1 VRVPETVIPGPADAG
16 PPAAPAVAQPA
27 APAARASDEV
37 LGAEARTGPGIERQ
51 RLPWQAKF
59 AALALIWGSSFLL
72 MKLGLRWFSP
82 IQIAT
87 ARIVLGALTVVVLL
101 HLVGGRL
108 PRSWHVWRHLVVVA
122 VFLTSLPFVLFPL
135 GEERVSSA
143 LAGIGNATTPIATV
157 LATMAMLPADRLP
170 VRKQAAIGVGFL
182 GVVVIAQPWQAD
194 GQPDVLGFGLTLV
207 AGASYGI
214 GWTWVRKYLA
224 KADLGGLQLPAALL
238 VVASGQMLVVLLV
251 WWMLHRSSHP
261 LPWSPAVDATGDW
274 VAPVLSLLAL
284 GVLGTGL
291 AYLLQFDVVRAVGQQ
306 VGSLVTYLIPVVSV
320 VLGYVLLHERLG
332 MWQGVG
338 AVLVLA
344 AAVFVTRPD
353 RSPDAGVGRA
363 G

>member
-1 VRVPETVIPGPADAG
+1 MRVPDPAIPAPTDAG
-16 PPAAPAVAQPA
+16 SAAPPSDATHATHAAEQPQSQTV
-27 APAARASDEV
+27 P
-37 LGAEARTGPGIERQ
+37 RQ

-72 MKLGLRWFSP
+72 MKLGLRWYSP

-87 ARIVLGALTVVVLL
+87 ARIVLGALTVVLLL

-143 LAGIGNATTPIATV
+143 LAGIGNATSPIATV

-170 VRKQAAIGVGFL
+170 ARKIAAIGVGFL
-182 GVVVIAQPWQAD
+182 GVVVIAQPWQAA
-194 GQPDVLGFGLTLV
+194 GQPDLLGFGLTLV

-238 VVASGQMLVVLLV
+238 VVASAQMLVVLLA
-251 WWMLHRSSHP
+251 WWALHRTSHA
-261 LPWSPAVDATGDW
+261 LPWSPAADATGGW
-274 VAPVLSLLAL
+274 AAPVLSLLAL
-284 GVLGTGL
+284 GILGTGL
-291 AYLLQFDVVRAVGQQ
+291 AYLFQFDVVRVVGQQ

-332 MWQGVG
+332 TWQVVG
-338 AVLVLA
+338 AALVLG
-344 AAVFVTRPD
+344 AAVFVTRPE
-353 RSPDAGVGRA
+353 RRLQAT
-363 G
+363 